1 MFGIAAATI
10 VLGIVAPRVPWRV
23 LGLVACIVLALANFA
38 STFAHGLTVMSCVRF
53 LAGLGAGVL
62 ITWGYAAIGLTRRS
76 GRNFGLL
83 ITAVLTYSALAL
95 LSLPTA
101 YLTIGFDG
109 VLIGL
114 AVLALLALTCLAKLP
129 DRLSDR
135 HAYPDHTFRKVPS
148 RQRTLALGSILAFF
162 LAQGVVWAYLF
173 LIGLAVGVD
182 EQSVATGLTIS
193 QLAGIAGALT
203 AALAGERVSHTS
215 LLTVSVAIGIA
226 PLFWLM
232 YPMTAVAYAISVCAF
247 NYSANVLTPLLMAMI
262 ARFDHSGQLVTRA
275 IAAQMIGLA
284 VGPALA
290 ARVIQANDYTRSLT
304 MCVVLL
310 AISLA
315 LMLAALRAQR
325 PATLGITD

>member
-1 MFGIAAATI
+1 
-10 VLGIVAPRVPWRV
+10 
-23 LGLVACIVLALANFA
+23 
-38 STFAHGLTVMSCVRF
+38 
-53 LAGLGAGVL
+53 
-62 ITWGYAAIGLTRRS
+62 
-76 GRNFGLL
+76 
-83 ITAVLTYSALAL
+83 
-95 LSLPTA
+95 
-101 YLTIGFDG
+101 
-109 VLIGL
+109 
-114 AVLALLALTCLAKLP
+114 
-129 DRLSDR
+129 
-135 HAYPDHTFRKVPS
+135 
-148 RQRTLALGSILAFF
+148 
-162 LAQGVVWAYLF
+162 
-173 LIGLAVGVD
+173 
-182 EQSVATGLTIS
+182 
-193 QLAGIAGALT
+193 
-203 AALAGERVSHTS
+203 
-215 LLTVSVAIGIA
+215 
-226 PLFWLM
+226 M